1 MAGESAYSNQ
11 VSKAVPTA
19 TCTYSISPAS
29 QSAAS
34 GGGAGS
40 VSVTAPAGCA
50 WTAAS
55 NAGWITVTSGSSGS
69 GNGTVNYSVQ
79 ANTGTSSRTGTLTVA
94 GQTAT
99 IAQAGAPS
107 TASADVTLAWDRS
120 ADSTV
125 VSYKLYYGV
134 ASGTYQT
141 SLSCGNN
148 TSYTVTGLGAGTYYF
163 AVTAGDSSGNES
175 GYSNEVSRTITGCAY
190 SISPLS
196 QSSASA
202 GGAGSVAVTA
212 LAGCPWTAASGVSW
226 ITITSGSGGT
236 GNGTV
241 NYSVDANTIST
252 ARIGTMTIA
261 GLTFTVTQSGTS
273 CGYSVSPVSASA
285 SASAGTGTVSV
296 ATSGT
301 CSWNAASN
309 AGWIVITSGNGGAG
323 NGSVNYSV
331 QANTGTNPRTGTLT
345 VAGQTVT
352 ITQAAAPCTFSASP
366 TSQSLS
372 SSGGAL
378 AVTVTTGS
386 TCAWTAASNVGWITL
401 ASGIPVTGS
410 GTAGFS
416 VADNSGGVSRTG
428 TVTVAG
434 QTVTVTQTGGTSC
447 GFAISPASK
456 TFDGTAATGSV
467 SITSPGSCSWTA
479 SSSSSWITVTSAA
492 SGAGNATVTYSITQ
506 NTNSSA
512 RSGKMTIAGQT
523 FWVAQSSDQCNFSLT
538 PASTS
543 FDNAGGSGKVA
554 LTGPNGC
561 SWKAS
566 STESWISI
574 SSRTKGHGDGTVGYS
589 VQSNTAGG
597 SRVGLLILGGD
608 IFTVNQGVS
617 GQTFFP
623 QFSAGAQWE
632 SELVMTNPSS
642 SETATGSVTV
652 LNDGGEQI
660 GDSGSRSFTIEP
672 LGSARFAM
680 DGSGDLV
687 SGSARV
693 KANIP
698 VAGVAKYRH
707 PALGMAVV
715 GNSAPARSVM
725 AAVVRDKDRGLN
737 TGIAVSNALDRAVEV
752 KLSLRGHDGREAAGG
767 SASYTLP
774 ASGHVAK
781 LMDQWF
787 PEAETSG
794 FQGTVV
800 VSTEQTEESI
810 TAAAM
815 QIGTS
820 VGELTSLPV
829 VAVDPARAGRELYFA
844 HFAKGTGWDTALFL
858 TNPTGSMTASEVVFY
873 DDAGNLISPS
883 ANGQMSAGALA
894 SLQPQGGAVI
904 AADGSGELLSGSAR
918 VVADNALG
926 GFLRFSAP
934 GLGMAGAEAS
944 EPMEGFIAPMSRHAG
959 QSTSTGVAIASI
971 GNPVALSLT
980 LRDENGKPVVG
991 GEAVLELRANGHV
1004 SRLLEQL
1011 FPEADTHNFKGT
1023 LTVKA
1028 AGGKIVGTV
1037 IEIGLQPGQ
1046 FTALPVAELR

>member
-1 MAGESAYSNQ
+1 MLRKYEL
-11 VSKAVPTA
+11 VSFIGLILLLLHVAVP
-19 TCTYSISPAS
+19 
-29 QSAAS
+29 AAR
-34 GGGAGS
+34 A
-40 VSVTAPAGCA
+40 
-50 WTAAS
+50 
-55 NAGWITVTSGSSGS
+55 
-69 GNGTVNYSVQ
+69 
-79 ANTGTSSRTGTLTVA
+79 
-94 GQTAT
+94 
-99 IAQAGAPS
+99 
-107 TASADVTLAWDRS
+107 ADVTLSWDRNS
-120 ADSTV
+120 ESTV
-125 VSYKLYYGV
+125 VGYKLHYGN
-134 ASGTYQT
+134 ASRTYQT
-141 SLSCGNN
+141 ALSCGNN
-148 TSYTVTGLGAGTYYF
+148 TTYTVTGLGAGTYYF
-163 AVTAGDSSGNES
+163 ALTASNSAGQES
-175 GYSNEVSRTITGCAY
+175 GYSNEVSKTIA
-190 SISPLS
+190 
-196 QSSASA
+196 A
-202 GGAGSVAVTA
+202 
-212 LAGCPWTAASGVSW
+212 AGCTY
-226 ITITSGSGGT
+226 
-236 GNGTV
+236 TV
-241 NYSVDANTIST
+241 APTNRSLLST
-252 ARIGTMTIA
+252 A
-261 GLTFTVTQSGTS
+261 Q
-273 CGYSVSPVSASA
+273 PAS
-285 SASAGTGTVSV
+285 
-296 ATSGT
+296 
-301 CSWNAASN
+301 
-309 AGWIVITSGNGGAG
+309 
-323 NGSVNYSV
+323 
-331 QANTGTNPRTGTLT
+331 
-345 VAGQTVT
+345 
-352 ITQAAAPCTFSASP
+352 F
-366 TSQSLS
+366 
-372 SSGGAL
+372 
-378 AVTVTTGS
+378 TVTTGS
-386 TCAWTAASNVGWITL
+386 TCAWTAGTNASWMTRTSAGSI
-401 ASGIPVTGS
+401 TGS
-410 GTAGFS
+410 GTASFS
-416 VADNSGGVSRTG
+416 VAANTGSASRTG

-434 QTVTVTQTGGTSC
+434 QTVTVAQAGTGCGLAVSPTSR
-447 GFAISPASK
+447 K
-456 TFDGTAATGSV
+456 FDANGATGSV
-467 SITSPGSCSWTA
+467 WIVGGSSCSWTA
-479 SSSSSWITVTSAA
+479 SSSASWITVSSAK
-492 SGAGNATVTYSITQ
+492 SGTGNATVTYTVAKNTSSSGRTGKITL
-506 NTNSSA
+506 
-512 RSGKMTIAGQT
+512 AGQT
-523 FWVAQSSDQCNFSLT
+523 FWAIQSGTGCVYSISPTSKNF
-538 PASTS
+538 AG
-543 FDNAGGSGKVA
+543 AGGQGSVA
-554 LTGPNGC
+554 LTGPSGC
-561 SWKAS
+561 GWTAS
-566 STESWISI
+566 STETWITI
-574 SSRTKGHGDGTVGYS
+574 SSSNSGSGNATVGYS
-589 VQSNTAGG
+589 VQSNTASSSRTGMLIIGG
-597 SRVGLLILGGD
+597 RIL
-608 IFTVNQGVS
+608 TVNQAANN
-617 GQTFFP
+617 QTFFP

-632 SELVMTNPSS
+632 SELVLTNPSS

-873 DDAGNLISPS
+873 DDAGNLIAPS